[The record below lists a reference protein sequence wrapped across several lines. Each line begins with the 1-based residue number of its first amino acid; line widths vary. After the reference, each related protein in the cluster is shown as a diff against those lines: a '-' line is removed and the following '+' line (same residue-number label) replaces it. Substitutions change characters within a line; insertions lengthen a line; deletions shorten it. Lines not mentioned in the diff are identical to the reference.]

1 MRRERLRT
9 CFTMLPRVLFTLP
22 GVHCGPAVDTAVWVL
37 GLTCGSRKWGSE
49 AVPLASG
56 LVRLRGWL
64 GVSG

>member
-1 MRRERLRT
+1 
-9 CFTMLPRVLFTLP
+9 MLPRVLFTLP